1 MSKPKPVNYRKIAYQ
16 RHCYEQLEQHLAERE
31 MQLNHK
37 EFLLDLAALTD
48 FLEEE
53 NYIGAHYLGSVLLE
67 RLKSK
72 VPEWHKKM
80 CRHIDSKF
88 QVPDIQLDPEQAE

>member
-1 MSKPKPVNYRKIAYQ
+1 MTRPQKVNYRKIAFQ
-16 RHCYEQLEQHLAERE
+16 RQCYEELEQYLAERE
-31 MQLNHK
+31 MKLNHK
-37 EFLLDLAALTD
+37 EFLLDLAALVD

-67 RLKSK
+67 RLRSK
-72 VPEWHKKM
+72 VPEWHKLM

-88 QVPDIQLDPEQAE
+88 EVPIVEHE